1 MTGLGLATGENGK
14 AIFGFGE
21 RLLRSLEYL
30 RFKAN
35 SHNAINACETVTR
48 VVSEQHKYR
57 LFIEMFP
64 REWERSTKSLYA
76 AGYFK
81 AYSERTNEF
90 FQLVNDKCFPLLEY
104 WHDDPEL
111 ELERFAIPPMNFD
124 LCCEEVDFAHLRD
137 SYLAGL
143 MFYFNEDD
151 EIWNYFSEKYA
162 VDRESLPPIKAAHQ
176 NIWKEKHGAKAK
188 PFSDLIRL
196 VDHSTGNPWLD
207 ITNCQ
212 YPDLFEW
219 DKETVDWL
227 TEAYKAANQ
236 YFKNLEQL
244 DRRIEEDAQTFFCE
258 LISFWNT
265 GKVGRAK
272 QKVSDE

>member
-1 MTGLGLATGENGK
+1 MTGLRMATAENGK
-14 AIFGFGE
+14 TAFGTGE
-21 RLLRSLEYL
+21 RMARSLEYL
-30 RFKAN
+30 RFKAK
-35 SHNAINACETVTR
+35 SHNAIYACETVSR

-57 LFIEMFP
+57 LFIEIFP
-64 REWERSTKSLYA
+64 KDWERSTKSLYRT
-76 AGYFK
+76 GYFK

-90 FQLVNDKCFPLLEY
+90 FQLVNDKRFPLLEY

-143 MFYFNEDD
+143 MFYFLEDD
-151 EIWNYFSEKYA
+151 EIWNYFFEKYG
-162 VDRESLPPIKAAHQ
+162 VEKESLPPTKTAHP

-188 PFSDLIRL
+188 PFSNLIRL

-207 ITNCQ
+207 VTNCQ

-227 TEAYKAANQ
+227 TDTHKAANL
-236 YFKNLEQL
+236 YFKNLEEL
-244 DRRIEEDAQTFFCE
+244 DKRIEDDAQTFFYE

-265 GKVGRAK
+265 GKVGSER
-272 QKVSDE
+272 QR

>member
-1 MTGLGLATGENGK
+1 MTQSGLATAENGI
-14 AIFGFGE
+14 AISDFGE
-21 RLLRSLEYL
+21 RLIRSLEYL
-30 RFKAN
+30 RFKAR
-35 SHNAINACETVTR
+35 SHNSIYACETVSR

-57 LFIEMFP
+57 LYIEMFP
-64 REWERSTKSLYA
+64 KEWERSSSSLHR

-81 AYSERTNEF
+81 AHSERTNEF

-111 ELERFAIPPMNFD
+111 ELDRFAIPPMNFD

-143 MFYFNEDD
+143 MFYFLEDD

-162 VDRESLPPIKAAHQ
+162 IDRDSLPPINASHP

-188 PFSDLIRL
+188 SFSDLIRL

-207 ITNCQ
+207 VTNCQ
-212 YPDLFEW
+212 YPEFFEW
-219 DKETVDWL
+219 NKETIDWL
-227 TEAYKAANQ
+227 TEAYKAANV

-244 DRRIEEDAQTFFCE
+244 DEWIEEDAQTFFSE

-265 GKVGRAK
+265 GKVGVGEAK
-272 QKVSDE
+272 GKR